1 MKEIKIAKYSVY
13 VFGDIAPYDN
23 FRKLYKG
30 VKVCVKNYDGQIDL
44 KIFNKTLKTSLW
56 KRIDE
61 SMKCIIFN
69 DESNSITCDFE
80 NVPKNKCPHTLTFEK
95 DVYDELKSN
104 IPEFMKECGVNF
116 VDGVVPDGF
125 IMNF

>member
-1 MKEIKIAKYSVY
+1 MKDIKIAKYSAY
-13 VFGDIAPYDN
+13 VFGNIAPYDN

-104 IPEFMKECGVNF
+104 IPEFLIECGVKF
-116 VDGVVPDGF
+116 TESDDDSGKMLEF
-125 IMNF
+125 